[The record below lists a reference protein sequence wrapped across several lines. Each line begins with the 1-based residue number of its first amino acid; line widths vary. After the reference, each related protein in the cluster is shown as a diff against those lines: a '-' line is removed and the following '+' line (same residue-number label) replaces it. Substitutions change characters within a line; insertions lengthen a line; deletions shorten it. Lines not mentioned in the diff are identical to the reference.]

1 MTVGVM
7 PVVPPQELPSST
19 VPIVTLTLSGGMPQS
34 ESKSFISFG
43 VAPLIRMYTAIMVKL
58 LSGAELNVA
67 ICAGVVFLSATNIDL
82 AVARVVT
89 RLALLATIAS
99 LTSLLYAVTARA
111 ANRMTSV
118 ITMINSVIVN
128 PPCGK

>member
-1 MTVGVM
+1 
-7 PVVPPQELPSST
+7 
-19 VPIVTLTLSGGMPQS
+19 
-34 ESKSFISFG
+34 
-43 VAPLIRMYTAIMVKL
+43 MYAAIMVKL
-58 LSGAELNVA
+58 LSGAALNAA

-82 AVARVVT
+82 AVASVVT
-89 RLALLATIAS
+89 RLALLATLAS

-128 PPCGK
+128 PPFGK